1 MTNIDFFNDYNNKL
15 SYNEKLLKKFSIKI
29 LQAENQHSAQISIIF
44 STRNKLNKLKKSF
57 FNLNHDT
64 DVIAFNLENKDEPIE
79 GEIYI
84 SIDDVLSN
92 AREYNQKFNIE
103 LKRIIIHGLL
113 HLAGY
118 DDKNKNEKKIMSA
131 LEDKYLLISTN
142 NLINLEG

>member
-1 MTNIDFFNDYNNKL
+1 MWGLFCV
-15 SYNEKLLKKFSIKI
+15 SIYI
-29 LQAENQHSAQISIIF
+29 
-44 STRNKLNKLKKSF
+44 